1 MMDSKY
7 FENYNGIKKTLDI
20 FEVYNYVSFYVENL
34 TGKEFRKK
42 HPKWI
47 SNLHDRGQVTGNYE
61 DLKLEGSIQNLDLRF
76 SLVGGKIY

>member
-42 HPKWI
+42 HPK
-47 SNLHDRGQVTGNYE
+47 
-61 DLKLEGSIQNLDLRF
+61 
-76 SLVGGKIY
+76 